1 MKDDDSPPAPE
12 PTGEP
17 AVVAQRSIFG
27 TALLLLPMQI
37 VFRAG
42 EAALPLLI
50 AMWFGRSK
58 ETDLYFLGA
67 AFFVFAGSLVAAS
80 FQDSAL
86 VPILAELKA
95 KDPAEVPKVAGSL
108 LMHALVYG
116 GAFALLVGAFALGWA
131 WLHAG
136 DVPFATARAMILPFS
151 LWMVALGARSFFAG
165 MLNANGWYFA
175 PPIASGLG
183 MTASLIL
190 LATLHAELGIV
201 IVPVGSLVAE
211 VVATLVLAFISIRH
225 AKLPLVLSLVRSEPV
240 MRFWKLVA
248 AAVAGATITR
258 INPIIDQ
265 LMARL
270 ADVVGGGTLLR
281 LAGDVAS
288 VPTSLAQAAL
298 FSVLLSQLSREV
310 ARGAYDEFAQTLR
323 RALWGTMGLL
333 AVASLAIA
341 ALRGPLL
348 RAVFLHG
355 AMDEAGVERLSEVL
369 PWALLGV
376 APFGA
381 VLILALAHVALQN
394 NRIMIALGVLNAALN
409 LGFDWVLV
417 KPFGLRGIA
426 LATSLMH
433 VAMALVF
440 WWLLRLKLNDLHESR
455 TRS

>member
-1 MKDDDSPPAPE
+1 
-12 PTGEP
+12 
-17 AVVAQRSIFG
+17 
-27 TALLLLPMQI
+27 
-37 VFRAG
+37 
-42 EAALPLLI
+42 
-50 AMWFGRSK
+50 
-58 ETDLYFLGA
+58 
-67 AFFVFAGSLVAAS
+67 
-80 FQDSAL
+80 
-86 VPILAELKA
+86 
-95 KDPAEVPKVAGSL
+95 
-108 LMHALVYG
+108 
-116 GAFALLVGAFALGWA
+116 
-131 WLHAG
+131 
-136 DVPFATARAMILPFS
+136 
-151 LWMVALGARSFFAG
+151 
-165 MLNANGWYFA
+165 
-175 PPIASGLG
+175 
-183 MTASLIL
+183 
-190 LATLHAELGIV
+190 
-201 IVPVGSLVAE
+201 
-211 VVATLVLAFISIRH
+211 
-225 AKLPLVLSLVRSEPV
+225 
-240 MRFWKLVA
+240 
-248 AAVAGATITR
+248 
-258 INPIIDQ
+258 
-265 LMARL
+265 
-270 ADVVGGGTLLR
+270 
-281 LAGDVAS
+281 VAS